1 METILQ
7 EVKTEVSDEI
17 ERATGELAREQELTI
32 PEAATGL
39 SMSSQTLAGMDGTSN
54 QVTDL
59 DAEVTRLKRELAEA
73 RLQCDILK
81 QTVAYFAQM
90 KLPGT
95 RS

>member
-1 METILQ
+1 MELS
-7 EVKTEVSDEI
+7 ERTE
-17 ERATGELAREQELTI
+17 ELVRDQKLTI

-39 SMSSQTLAGMDGTSN
+39 SMSDQTLAGMDGTSN

-81 QTVAYFAQM
+81 RTVAHFARVQ
-90 KLPGT
+90 LPGT